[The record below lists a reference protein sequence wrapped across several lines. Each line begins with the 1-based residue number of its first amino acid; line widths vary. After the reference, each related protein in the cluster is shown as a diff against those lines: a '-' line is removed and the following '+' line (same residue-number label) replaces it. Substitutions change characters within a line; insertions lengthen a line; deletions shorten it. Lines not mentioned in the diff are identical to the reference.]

1 MEYSKD
7 LHYSEDRDDRRKDT
21 GEVFT
26 PDWLVDKMLSTNG
39 RDEAFWKKFSESD
52 ELCIDPTC
60 GSGQFLVGYA
70 RKGVRLDQI
79 LGVDLMLDNI
89 ETCKRRLTEI
99 FLEKGMELGDEDT
112 PNTIIYHLNR
122 NIICADALT
131 YNYEF
136 WWHNEKIY
144 EQNQKYKIKLE
155 KIELEKKK
163 VEKKHIEELKKLE
176 KETQPIDNDEW

>member
-1 MEYSKD
+1 MDDLKD
-7 LHYSEDRDDRRKDT
+7 LHYSEDRDERRKDT

-39 RDEAFWKKFSESD
+39 RDEKFWKEFSESD
-52 ELCIDPTC
+52 ELCIDSTC

-79 LGVDLMLDNI
+79 LGVDLMEDNI

-99 FLEKGMELGDEDT
+99 YLKKGMELGDENT
-112 PNTIIYHLNR
+112 PGTIKYHLER

-131 YNYEF
+131 YHYEF
-136 WWHNEKIY
+136 WWHKT
-144 EQNQKYKIKLE
+144 EQ
-155 KIELEKKK
+155 
-163 VEKKHIEELKKLE
+163 E
-176 KETQPIDNDEW
+176 KENELFDEF